1 MGITDTYTGPF
12 VRQDYD
18 CPARDFSRS
27 VGVGVG
33 GESAAH
39 TLEVVSRLAVG
50 FGNAAA
56 SRTSSTGVER
66 IDELHRHTDKPAFVG
81 DLGLEILEG
90 PRMQDAPL
98 DFSSPDPSANVGQ
111 VFHSHSASGAFSH
124 GANLFGN
131 QMVLLR
137 DKAVFAA
144 TKAFENTA
152 GGSRALLL
160 KALALAPPATS
171 HAGNLLGVT
180 KGLAIGR
187 LGNVDQTEVYT
198 KPFNRLALP
207 LIGNIDGDVEIEIA
221 LPQDQIR
228 LSDGKGQ
235 EFAMSFTANE
245 REMFDAASYGPNAD
259 GGLRQLEVQDAAIVG
274 NRSMLS
280 EGALRLLVEF
290 VSIGDFG
297 IDADHHLRGEIEF
310 SPNGSIEKPV
320 HREPPKL
327 FGVPC
332 QLRQPVC
339 GSIGAFQ
346 CAEKRLGLFS
356 GRQQFDLDGQ
366 YHSRYNTQM
375 LEKVNQGNF
384 LPPQGEGFHF
394 QTSR

>member
-1 MGITDTYTGPF
+1 MGISYTYTDPF

-18 CPARDFSRS
+18 CPARN
-27 VGVGVG
+27 VAGGVGVG
-33 GESAAH
+33 IGGITARMAREAIACG
-39 TLEVVSRLAVG
+39 TVLLADATTRRTKPACVSG
-50 FGNAAA
+50 INKF
-56 SRTSSTGVER
+56 
-66 IDELHRHTDKPAFVG
+66 HRHTDKPAFVG
-81 DLGLEILEG
+81 DLGLEIREG
-90 PRMQDAPL
+90 PRMQDAPMA
-98 DFSSPDPSANVGQ
+98 FCSPDPSANVGQ

-160 KALALAPPATS
+160 KALTLPPPATS

-245 REMFDAASYGPNAD
+245 WEMFDAPLHSPNTD

-394 QTSR
+394 PDTR